1 MRIKQLIT
9 NSGTIAYFL
18 YKNKQQYYNNL
29 DHRKVADS
37 RSFWKYI
44 NNSNKIPLVEK
55 DLILEKNNDTAEIF
69 NDFFTSVASN
79 LNVLRYQ
86 DPFIDSDQTENK
98 IGHLILRII
107 EQYRNHPSIIAIN
120 NQNMDR

>member
-18 YKNKQQYYNNL
+18 YKNKQQHYNNS

-55 DLILEKNNDTAEIF
+55 DLILEKNNDIAEIF

-79 LNVLRYQ
+79 LNVPRYQ
-86 DPFIDSDQTENK
+86 DPFIDSDQTENQ

>member
-55 DLILEKNNDTAEIF
+55 DLILEKNNDIAEIF

-79 LNVLRYQ
+79 LNVPRYQ
-86 DPFIDSDQTENK
+86 DPFIDSDQTENQ